1 MSCSVCPRRRGSRVE
16 HSGRQA
22 GRQGAR
28 SPRVARGVRPGARAA
43 RPRRGGT
50 RRRAGRHRAVA
61 PAQAAGREAGRS
73 AGHDRGSGGS
83 GRAGHGRSR
92 EPAGGGG
99 VARCGTRCGRA
110 LGRGRWVA
118 HRPTGPGG
126 AGARRRDHRRARGA
140 ARELPARGAHTRD
153 RPHGAGRL
161 RRGRAAPQRERGRRG
176 GGGRRRAPGCRAAVG
191 VGRAGRG
198 GGRGGAARARG
209 GRRREPHRAGCGG
222 RWHGGQAS
230 RGDRRA
236 ARRSA
241 RRSHRRPAPPGR
253 RPSGHPDPRPRR
265 PAGVTA
271 LPSGAS
277 ATPTP
282 PATQAVQ
289 ALLDVYARVGPLFVG
304 GEGAELIAEDG
315 TRYLDFVA
323 GIGVNALGY
332 NHPVIRAAVERALG
346 SGLIHVS
353 NLYRSEAGERL
364 AEELVARSFADRAFF
379 CNSGAEANEAAF
391 KFARKWSGKSEIVAF
406 SGSFHGR
413 LFATLAA
420 TDRPDYRKPFEP
432 LVPGIR
438 IVARE
443 DWAAVDHAVSASRTA
458 AVIVEP
464 VQGEGGVR
472 PVDAEW
478 LGFLRELCDSRGV
491 AVIFDEVQCGL
502 GRTGTLFA
510 YEQAGVVPDIL
521 TLAKPLAGGLPMG
534 AVLVTSAVAAALKP
548 GDHATTFGGGPL
560 VAGVALEVVRTIADP
575 AFLAEVRRKAE
586 WLGAHLARL
595 AAGAPR
601 VREVRGRGLMWG
613 LELAEPAAPIVAA
626 ARERGLL
633 VVTAGPQVIRLLP
646 PLVITVP
653 ELERGVAILGE
664 ILA

>member
-1 MSCSVCPRRRGSRVE
+1 M
-16 HSGRQA
+16 
-22 GRQGAR
+22 
-28 SPRVARGVRPGARAA
+28 
-43 RPRRGGT
+43 
-50 RRRAGRHRAVA
+50 
-61 PAQAAGREAGRS
+61 
-73 AGHDRGSGGS
+73 
-83 GRAGHGRSR
+83 
-92 EPAGGGG
+92 
-99 VARCGTRCGRA
+99 
-110 LGRGRWVA
+110 
-118 HRPTGPGG
+118 
-126 AGARRRDHRRARGA
+126 
-140 ARELPARGAHTRD
+140 
-153 RPHGAGRL
+153 
-161 RRGRAAPQRERGRRG
+161 
-176 GGGRRRAPGCRAAVG
+176 
-191 VGRAGRG
+191 
-198 GGRGGAARARG
+198 
-209 GRRREPHRAGCGG
+209 
-222 RWHGGQAS
+222 
-230 RGDRRA
+230 
-236 ARRSA
+236 
-241 RRSHRRPAPPGR
+241 
-253 RPSGHPDPRPRR
+253 
-265 PAGVTA
+265 TA
-271 LPSGAS
+271 LPPGAS

-282 PATQAVQ
+282 PATQDAQ
-289 ALLDVYARVGPLFVG
+289 ALLDVYARVGPLFVA

-332 NHPVIRAAVERALG
+332 NHPVIRVALERALA

-464 VQGEGGVR
+464 VQGEGGV
-472 PVDAEW
+472 
-478 LGFLRELCDSRGV
+478 CDSRGV

-510 YEQAGVVPDIL
+510 YEQTGVVPDIL

-575 AFLAEVRRKAE
+575 AFLADVRRKAE

-653 ELERGVAILGE
+653 ELERGVAILEE